1 MEMKIIQI
9 GQPVLATVRE
19 IKAVSENGI
28 AIAFPE
34 PIGMGFDLN
43 HTLSV
48 NLEKVDAEQVATNL
62 TTGEDF
68 TLTIPERDMHDTHLP
83 SGYGTSRFP
92 VLERRRGG

>member
-19 IKAVSENGI
+19 IQAVSENGI

-34 PIGMGFDLN
+34 PIGMRFDLN

-48 NLEKVDAEQVATNL
+48 DLEQVDVEQVATNL

-83 SGYGTSRFP
+83 SGHGTSRFP